1 MPAGLA
7 AATGKNDP
15 LCHDL
20 PSLSG
25 LVRLTAST
33 TRATSPDFDVS
44 PRTGRTFAPAAAAV
58 VTSSSGIHKSFLA
71 PRHRPAAKKGVDAR
85 TALPA
90 FPSVG
95 KKGGGVVQRT
105 DDLTARQLPLQPLR
119 IRNPPR
125 RPFQIG

>member
-71 PRHRPAAKKGVDAR
+71 PRHRPAAQKGVDAR
-85 TALPA
+85 PALPA
-90 FPSVG
+90 FPSLGTQVVG
-95 KKGGGVVQRT
+95 VGQ
-105 DDLTARQLPLQPLR
+105 AHA
-119 IRNPPR
+119 NPP
-125 RPFQIG
+125 PAHSPPQP